1 MKHTKHC
8 GKQMGPAQMLHT
20 ESAQLGHV
28 ARRQW
33 QLGSLQPRDGV
44 KEYFVCLCT
53 LSDVSNAGIFITI
66 FT

>member
-1 MKHTKHC
+1 
-8 GKQMGPAQMLHT
+8 MGSARMLHT
-20 ESAQLGHV
+20 ESAQLGQV
-28 ARRQW
+28 VRKQW
-33 QLGSLQPRDGV
+33 QLSSLQPRDGV